1 MKRLIKLMSI
11 ALCML
16 LVLSTAL
23 ASVFALSMNG
33 VSLTDTEEYDESE
46 RADTDAKLF
55 KDESVYVIANAD
67 GTVEKIIVATGSRT
81 TRRRIPSPTSRS
93 STTSRMSRATRPSP

>member
-1 MKRLIKLMSI
+1 MKRLIKLMAI
-11 ALCML
+11 ALCMM

-46 RADTDAKLF
+46 
-55 KDESVYVIANAD
+55 
-67 GTVEKIIVATGSRT
+67 
-81 TRRRIPSPTSRS
+81 TRGYRRE
-93 STTSRMSRATRPSP
+93 AL